1 MEEKEK
7 FNVCNFLWK
16 FCGLMVALSP
26 LGFCFGIAFKYIDK
40 FVKWY
45 FRGIA
50 LAIVVMI
57 VCYLLDDD
65 C

>member
-1 MEEKEK
+1 MGNEGKM
-7 FNVCNFLWK
+7 NVCNFLWK
-16 FCGLMVALSP
+16 FCGLFVALSP
-26 LGFCFGIAFKYIDK
+26 LGLCLGILFKHMDK

-57 VCYLLDDD
+57 VCFLLDDD
-65 C
+65 A